1 MKIKIKTLLTPFNLI
16 LAVILLAA
24 LFLRVYRIDTLLGFY
39 YDQGR
44 DALVIWDLL
53 NKGKFFLIGPVTGI
67 EGIFRGP
74 LYYYLIAPF
83 YLLGKGSPVWPSV
96 FLALTT
102 VVSLWLIYHLGL
114 KIQGKATGIT
124 AVLLGGFSY
133 RLVMASRWLSNP
145 TPMFLLS
152 MILVWMMFLVMEK
165 KRWAWIVI
173 SFVAGASL
181 FHFGSAGEFFYFP
194 ALFIFALWQRKIL
207 PKRREI
213 TFSIIAFASTFLP
226 LLLFDIKHAG
236 ILSGNIKKF
245 LLEERS
251 FAPPTWRFVLDKM
264 EFYYSVVSN
273 KIFYG
278 VYEKETIILSLIALA
293 FVYYLSVLLKN
304 DRVKVLLLLLASP
317 FLGLIFFQGNFGNI
331 YDYYLTG
338 YYLIFILLL
347 AVTLGQLWKFFL
359 GKVFVV
365 YFLYFFLSNNLLPLY
380 ATLTDRAEDDRSVAF
395 VNQKKA
401 IEWIY
406 QDAKDKSF
414 NVDVYVPPVI
424 PHAYDYLFK
433 WYGEAKYA
441 RQPVETQVPLL
452 YTLYEV
458 DPSHPERLDAWLKR
472 QAGIGKAE
480 QGASFGGITV
490 QRRTRR

>member
-1 MKIKIKTLLTPFNLI
+1 MAFGFSGANDGCLSLAHLSSWSKNSRQSHWYYCSSFRRILISTNDGLSLAFQSDPNVPFEHDFSL
-16 LAVILLAA
+16 
-24 LFLRVYRIDTLLGFY
+24 D
-39 YDQGR
+39 D
-44 DALVIWDLL
+44 
-53 NKGKFFLIGPVTGI
+53 
-67 EGIFRGP
+67 
-74 LYYYLIAPF
+74 
-83 YLLGKGSPVWPSV
+83 V
-96 FLALTT
+96 FGDGEKA
-102 VVSLWLIYHLGL
+102 LGL
-114 KIQGKATGIT
+114 DCDFICG
-124 AVLLGGFSY
+124 
-133 RLVMASRWLSNP
+133 
-145 TPMFLLS
+145 
-152 MILVWMMFLVMEK
+152 
-165 KRWAWIVI
+165 
-173 SFVAGASL
+173 
-181 FHFGSAGEFFYFP
+181 GEFFYFP
-194 ALFIFALWQRKIL
+194 ALFIFALWQRKNL

-406 QDAKDKSF
+406 QDAKDKNF
-414 NVDVYVPPVI
+414 NVDIYVPPVI
-424 PHAYDYLFK
+424 PYAYDYLFK
-433 WYGEAKYA
+433 WYGGSRYA

-458 DPSHPERLDAWLKR
+458 DPSHPERLEAWLKR